1 MTDIITDDFEQDY
14 EPVYNPYYLLDDGRI
29 YDKNK
34 KVFVTAETDADFKA
48 FKDAGN
54 SPLSIGPNGY
64 TLEQLKRSV
73 IKFYGW
79 EMGDCL
85 LSLEELKAKKLSEL
99 KTASDAFEVNL
110 NSDMIIQSSIG
121 YPMNA
126 DRRSQQNIQG
136 MIAMADAQVAA
147 GAVVQSEDGT
157 VTVPYRCGDNTT
169 RNLTIDQLKTV
180 LMEAL
185 ANGQHLYSQKWQ
197 YEQAINSAQTA
208 EEVEAIEIKFEMMD
222 FTA

>member
-1 MTDIITDDFEQDY
+1 MTDIITDDFEQDL

-85 LSLEELKAKKLSEL
+85 LSLEELKAKKLQEL
-99 KTASDAFEVNL
+99 KSASDAFEVNL

-147 GAVVQSEDGT
+147 GAVVQNEDGS

-169 RNLTIDQLKTV
+169 RNLTIDQLKTAY
-180 LMEAL
+180 MEML
-185 ANGQHLYSQKWQ
+185 VNGQNLYKLKWQ
-197 YEQAINSAQTA
+197 YEQAINNAQTK
-208 EEVEAIEIKFEMMD
+208 EELSTIDLNFKMMD
-222 FTA
+222 FSK

>member
-1 MTDIITDDFEQDY
+1 MTDIIPDDFEQDY

-29 YDKNK
+29 YDKDK

-85 LSLEELKAKKLSEL
+85 LSLDELKAKKLQEL
-99 KTASDAFEVNL
+99 DDIAASFEDNL
-110 NSDMIIQSSIG
+110 NKNMYFVSSLGFKVNGDRRTRSNIEDLISMLPDDETTIG
-121 YPMNA
+121 YRDYDNQEQQVTRPQLQTMLKELIQTGLGCYTTKWKLQAQINNA
-126 DRRSQQNIQG
+126 QSATDLE
-136 MIAMADAQVAA
+136 QVKIEFKWPDYSE
-147 GAVVQSEDGT
+147 QS
-157 VTVPYRCGDNTT
+157 
-169 RNLTIDQLKTV
+169 
-180 LMEAL
+180 
-185 ANGQHLYSQKWQ
+185 
-197 YEQAINSAQTA
+197 
-208 EEVEAIEIKFEMMD
+208 
-222 FTA
+222 

>member
-1 MTDIITDDFEQDY
+1 MTDIIPDDFEQDY

-29 YDKNK
+29 YDKDK

-85 LSLEELKAKKLSEL
+85 LLLDELKAKKLQEL
-99 KTASDAFEVNL
+99 KSASDAFEVNL
-110 NSDMIIQSSIG
+110 NSDMIIRSSIG

-147 GAVVQSEDGT
+147 GAVVQSEDGQI
-157 VTVPYRCGDNTT
+157 TVPYRCGDNTT
-169 RNLTIDQLKTV
+169 RDLTIDQLKTAY
-180 LMEAL
+180 MEML
-185 ANGQHLYSQKWQ
+185 VNGQNLYKLKWQ
-197 YEQAINSAQTA
+197 YEQAINNAQTK
-208 EEVEAIEIKFEMMD
+208 EELSTIDLNFKMMD
-222 FTA
+222 FSK